1 MNTPSTI
8 AVHQTQ
14 DINNID
20 TTDEKMPIVRFAP
33 LSDFNDDLQQIH
45 ENGDLFG
52 VYQDAKG
59 NVAALDN
66 QFTLHANILA

>member
-1 MNTPSTI
+1 MNTIT
-8 AVHQTQ
+8 VHQVR

-20 TTDEKMPIVRFAP
+20 TTDERMPILESRP
-33 LSDFNDDLQQIH
+33 LSDFNEDLQHIH

-52 VYQDAKG
+52 VYQDDNG

-66 QFTLHANILA
+66 EFTLHANILA